1 MPDILTRIFA
11 RKAELRIESE
21 QRESFEELHRRAL
34 DRVAERRPFAAAL
47 RSPSH
52 LGIIAEIKRAS
63 PSAGLITR
71 DFDPAHIARAYEN
84 AGADAISVITEA
96 DHFLGDLAFLDLV
109 RSACTKPLLRKDF
122 LATPYEI
129 AQAAAYGADAV
140 LLIVAGLDDAALAA
154 CREQARHYRLD
165 VLVEIHDERELE
177 RAIRLDAD
185 LIGVNNR
192 DLRTFRTDLATS
204 EHLMPAI
211 PRRVVAVAESGV
223 RDADDARRLALAG
236 AQALLVGESLMRS
249 DDPAAMI
256 EAIRVPQHR

>member
-11 RKAELRIESE
+11 RKAQLREAAESVERFE
-21 QRESFEELHRRAL
+21 QLHARAL
-34 DRVAERRPFAAAL
+34 ERIDERRPFADAL
-47 RSPSH
+47 RSSSH
-52 LGIIAEIKRAS
+52 LSIIAEIKRAS

-71 DFDPAHIARAYEN
+71 DFDPAQIARGYEA

-129 AQAAAYGADAV
+129 AQAAAYGADAI
-140 LLIVAGLDDAALAA
+140 LLIVAGLDDVSLHA
-154 CREQARHYRLD
+154 CREQARLYRLD
-165 VLVEIHDERELE
+165 VLVEIHDENELE
-177 RAIRLDAD
+177 RAVRLDAEM
-185 LIGVNNR
+185 IGVNNR

-211 PRRVVAVAESGV
+211 PRRVVAVSESGV
-223 RDADDARRLALAG
+223 RDVDDAQRLGQAG

-249 DDPAAMI
+249 DDPAALVK
-256 EAIRVPQHR
+256 AFRFALRQ